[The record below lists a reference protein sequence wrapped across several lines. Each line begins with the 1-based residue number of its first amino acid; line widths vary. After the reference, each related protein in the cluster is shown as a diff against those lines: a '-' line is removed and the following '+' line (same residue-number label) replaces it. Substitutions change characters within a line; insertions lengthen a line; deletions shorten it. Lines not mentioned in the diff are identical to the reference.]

1 MRRSFSVRSR
11 RSLATFVA
19 LAAVAGAA
27 PVLASAPAVAADLA
41 PWSQAWKVNGTNATT
56 SPLDLISTP
65 DGSAVALW
73 HWRLPGTTE
82 WKLYAARRP
91 AGANWTAPRLL
102 ATTPT
107 EAGWE
112 SARLTVAG
120 NRAVA
125 MWMEFPDDTGPGN
138 EALTAGR
145 IMTATQNIDGDTW
158 SAPQPLVDE
167 EAGSHPADLDLAA
180 APNGAVTAVWTA
192 RPLGAGHREAWAA
205 TRSAAGTWS
214 APVQISTTAADGDT
228 GVDGPRVTV
237 KADGTAVVA
246 YRQSNTDPE
255 TGGGSSIR
263 TSVRAADATSWSK
276 PVPAATSSRSL
287 GFPRLST
294 SSGQL
299 AAGQVS
305 LTWTSSDPETGDST
319 IHTALSADPATGWT
333 EAKPFAVGGNT
344 GTPETVLEPDGDL
357 TAVWV
362 GYQDGDSFATRTTT
376 LDHGTGAWS
385 PVKKLSTQ
393 YVPEQF
399 DVATGTDGTVRVLW
413 TQEQADGTGRELFQA
428 ALTGDTWSASSA
440 IKGSQADWARGQ
452 VTVDGKGDAVA
463 IWSGETGSTEYLWY
477 AYTTVYVPPLKVV
490 SSTVPATIPLAGTIT
505 GSKPWAAVW
514 TVNHS
519 SSNYTLTVTDLRGN
533 LLKEL
538 KGVTSTDR
546 IAPGWNGRTTSGSV
560 APNGPVK
567 WTLKGIAGGQTTEV
581 TLASGNA
588 TITGG
593 GAVYRDFGSASGT
606 PDGFGDAVVTTAN
619 GGIRSIFGDR
629 ATGAFKGSATG
640 YGWPAGIRVV
650 PVKDMSGD
658 RCNDFLVRNAKGE
671 LRRYTP
677 ACGKL
682 PTPTT
687 TSRLIGGGWNQYDV
701 LTSTTDVTGDGRP
714 DLVARNA
721 STGHLYLY
729 ARTGDGILAPRV
741 QLPGAYKQYKKVVG
755 AGDLNGDGKGDL
767 LLQDAN
773 NNAYRMYGQGNG
785 TFSNPDYIGAKWG
798 VSYNSVVSAGDF
810 NGDGKDDLLARD
822 TSGNIWRHHGTANG
836 ALGAGVKIATG
847 WQVYG
852 GLV

>member
-27 PVLASAPAVAADLA
+27 PVLASGTAVAADLG
-41 PWSQAWKVNGTNATT
+41 PWSQAWKVNGTNAPTH
-56 SPLDLISTP
+56 PMDLVSAP

-73 HWRLPGTTE
+73 RWKDTE
-82 WKLYAARRP
+82 TSHWKLYAARRP
-91 AGANWTAPRLL
+91 AGANWTGPRLL

-107 EAGWE
+107 ELGAWD
-112 SARLTVAG
+112 AHLTVAG
-120 NRAVA
+120 GRAVA
-125 MWMEFPDDTGPGN
+125 IWTEFPDDLGPGS
-138 EALTAGR
+138 ETRTAGR
-145 IMTATQNIDGDTW
+145 VVTATQNADGDTW
-158 SAPQPLVDE
+158 STPQPLVDKDANVE
-167 EAGSHPADLDLAA
+167 PGDTSLAA
-180 APNGAVTAVWTA
+180 GPDGSVTAAWNAHPLGSGKPEVWTA
-192 RPLGAGHREAWAA
+192 TRTPAGV
-205 TRSAAGTWS
+205 WS
-214 APVQISTTAADGDT
+214 APVQVSTAAADGQGGT
-228 GVDGPRVTV
+228 AAPRVTV
-237 KADGTAVVA
+237 DADGTAVVA
-246 YRQSNTDPE
+246 YRQEDGE
-255 TGGGSSIR
+255 GSSIR
-263 TSVRAADATSWSK
+263 TTSRAAGAASWTTPAPVATS
-276 PVPAATSSRSL
+276 AGSL
-287 GFPRLST
+287 GFPRLAT
-294 SSGQL
+294 
-299 AAGQVS
+299 AAGKVA
-305 LTWTSSDPETGDST
+305 LTWSESDPESGNATFHS
-319 IHTALSADPATGWT
+319 AVAADPATGWT
-333 EAKPFAVGGNT
+333 ETKPFTAGGST

-362 GYQDGDSFATRTTT
+362 DYRDADSFGTRTTT
-376 LDHGTGAWS
+376 LDHATGTWS
-385 PVKKLSTQ
+385 AVQTLSTR

-399 DVATGTDGTVRVLW
+399 DVAMGTDGTVRVLW

-428 ALTGDTWSASSA
+428 ARTGDKWSTASA
-440 IKGSQADWARGQ
+440 IKGSQGDTAYGQ
-452 VTVDGKGDAVA
+452 ITADGKANSVAV
-463 IWSGETGSTEYLWY
+463 WSGDSGTAEYLWY
-477 AYTTVYVPPLKVV
+477 AYTTEYVPPLAVV
-490 SSTVPATIPLAGTIT
+490 SSTVPATIPLAGTNT
-505 GSKPWAAVW
+505 SSKPWAAVW

-519 SSNYTLTVTDLRGN
+519 FSNYTLTVTDLRGN
-533 LLKEL
+533 VLKAL
-538 KGVTSTDR
+538 KGVTSTNK
-546 IAPGWNGRTTSGSV
+546 IEPGWNGRTTSGAV
-560 APNGPVK
+560 TPNGPVK
-567 WTLKGIAGGQTTEV
+567 WTLKGTAAGGTTEV
-581 TLASGNA
+581 ALASGNA
-588 TITGG
+588 TVTGG

-606 PDGFGDAVVTTAN
+606 PDGFGDAVVTTTN

-658 RCNDFLVRNAKGE
+658 RCNDFLVRNSKGE

-682 PTPTT
+682 PTPAT

-721 STGHLYLY
+721 STGYLYLY
-729 ARTGDGILAPRV
+729 ARTSDGVFAPRV
-741 QLPGAYKQYKKVVG
+741 QLSGGYKQYKKVVG

-767 LLQDAN
+767 LLQDSY

-822 TSGNIWRHHGTANG
+822 TSGNIWRHYGTANG